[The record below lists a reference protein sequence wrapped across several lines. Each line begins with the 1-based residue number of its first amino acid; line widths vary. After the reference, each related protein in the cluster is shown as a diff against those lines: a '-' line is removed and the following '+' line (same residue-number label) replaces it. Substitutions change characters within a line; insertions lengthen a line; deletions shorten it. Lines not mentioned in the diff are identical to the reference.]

1 VLYDYGLSKDA
12 RLSSI
17 IKNKDWFWQGVRS
30 DDLVAIQS
38 RLPEITFG
46 VSDLPLWESS
56 NGKYLCAATWDN
68 LRNKLPEVDWWR
80 LVWFSLAIPKHSFL
94 CWLVFRDSL
103 TTKQKLACWGFSGNL
118 NCLFCYGCIE
128 CRDHIFFSC
137 SFSRRI

>member
-46 VSDLPLWESS
+46 VSDLPLWKSS

-80 LVWFSLAIPKHSFL
+80 LVWFSLAIPNSFL